1 MVRKVIKPTRSSG
14 SATVRFVE
22 KHEAR
27 RCCESYRAG
36 TGIRP
41 RSSTYPALSLG
52 KPCSR
57 NHEQALPFA
66 AGAVSLSPRPCRV
79 RTQLG
84 AGAAKSSVPI
94 PNCKRARVL
103 DLESTVSLLA
113 HASYPPHGRLSGRVG
128 IRSCAWAPASTG
140 TMSFCVVSSV
150 HSLGIW
156 TTASTQME
164 SHVSNPPCHSPGLS
178 SLCPRTGRGT
188 LPWLDPATSLA
199 GRSLLLP
206 PPLPSPPCLESRGR
220 RQSRSISLASFEM
233 SRVSRG
239 SPPQKCN
246 NRAWCCCEDSQSL
259 SSLLPFHLGSQHWY
273 LGNYRGCPST
283 APFARGSPHR
293 ALFSPIC
300 LSRRD
305 ADASGCQQC

>member
-1 MVRKVIKPTRSSG
+1 MGASAFVPARGPPPRLAPCPSALCQAFIRWESG
-14 SATVRFVE
+14 LQPRPRWSRT
-22 KHEAR
+22 
-27 RCCESYRAG
+27 CPIPRA
-36 TGIRP
+36 IRP
-41 RSSTYPALSLG
+41 A
-52 KPCSR
+52 SR
-57 NHEQALPFA
+57 LCAPGLVEGRCHGLIPPRRWLA
-66 AGAVSLSPRPCRV
+66 AVS
-79 RTQLG
+79 
-84 AGAAKSSVPI
+84 SS
-94 PNCKRARVL
+94 
-103 DLESTVSLLA
+103 
-113 HASYPPHGRLSGRVG
+113 
-128 IRSCAWAPASTG
+128 
-140 TMSFCVVSSV
+140 
-150 HSLGIW
+150 
-156 TTASTQME
+156 
-164 SHVSNPPCHSPGLS
+164 
-178 SLCPRTGRGT
+178 
-188 LPWLDPATSLA
+188 
-199 GRSLLLP
+199 